1 MTEGG
6 MLKKITEAMKDLV
19 TEANFDC
26 STTGIS
32 LQAMDS
38 SHVSLVGLL
47 LRADGFDHFRCD
59 RNISLGINLG
69 SMGKVLKCCNNDDIV
84 TLKAE
89 DNADA
94 MTFMFGAGPHFDL
107 PDRVPRPLLSLPF
120 RSPPLLCTC
129 AENQSQDRI
138 SDFELKLMDIDSEHL
153 GIPDTEYKCQIKMPA
168 SEFQRICRD
177 LVRPASATQPRSRRA
192 QHLSFR
198 VSIRRPAQ
206 HRTAPHSSNR
216 GAVCPTQAILGDT
229 VTIAVSKDGVKF
241 SVAGEMGSGNMT
253 LRQNSSVDTKEDEQ
267 VSIQM
272 EEPVNLNFALRYLNF
287 FTKATPLSSTVILNL
302 SKDVPLVVEYRIEEA
317 GHIRFYLAPKIEDEQ

>member
-26 STTGIS
+26 TGTGIS

-94 MTFMFGAGPHFDL
+94 MTFMFGAGRRSILSRLLRPAPPH
-107 PDRVPRPLLSLPF
+107 PPPVHRPSAHRRPLHARREPVAG
-120 RSPPLLCTC
+120 P
-129 AENQSQDRI
+129 
-138 SDFELKLMDIDSEHL
+138 HL
-153 GIPDTEYKCQIKMPA
+153 G
-168 SEFQRICRD
+168 
-177 LVRPASATQPRSRRA
+177 LRA
-192 QHLSFR
+192 E
-198 VSIRRPAQ
+198 A
-206 HRTAPHSSNR
+206 
-216 GAVCPTQAILGDT
+216 
-229 VTIAVSKDGVKF
+229 DG
-241 SVAGEMGSGNMT
+241 
-253 LRQNSSVDTKEDEQ
+253 
-267 VSIQM
+267 
-272 EEPVNLNFALRYLNF
+272 
-287 FTKATPLSSTVILNL
+287 
-302 SKDVPLVVEYRIEEA
+302 
-317 GHIRFYLAPKIEDEQ
+317 H

>member
-1 MTEGG
+1 MFEARMTEGG

-94 MTFMFGAGPHFDL
+94 MTFMFGAARLSTSRLLRPGPCSH
-107 PDRVPRPLLSLPF
+107 RPPPL
-120 RSPPLLCTC
+120 RSPPLRLPSPST
-129 AENQSQDRI
+129 
-138 SDFELKLMDIDSEHL
+138 
-153 GIPDTEYKCQIKMPA
+153 PA
-168 SEFQRICRD
+168 QR
-177 LVRPASATQPRSRRA
+177 TSRRTA
-192 QHLSFR
+192 S
-198 VSIRRPAQ
+198 
-206 HRTAPHSSNR
+206 RTSS
-216 GAVCPTQAILGDT
+216 
-229 VTIAVSKDGVKF
+229 
-241 SVAGEMGSGNMT
+241 
-253 LRQNSSVDTKEDEQ
+253 
-267 VSIQM
+267 
-272 EEPVNLNFALRYLNF
+272 
-287 FTKATPLSSTVILNL
+287 
-302 SKDVPLVVEYRIEEA
+302 
-317 GHIRFYLAPKIEDEQ
+317 

>member
-26 STTGIS
+26 TGTGIS

-94 MTFMFGAGPHFDL
+94 MTFMFGAGHRSIL
-107 PDRVPRPLLSLPF
+107 SRLLRPAP
-120 RSPPLLCTC
+120 SPP
-129 AENQSQDRI
+129 ARAHRPSAHRPSAHRRRVHARREPVAGP
-138 SDFELKLMDIDSEHL
+138 HL
-153 GIPDTEYKCQIKMPA
+153 G
-168 SEFQRICRD
+168 
-177 LVRPASATQPRSRRA
+177 LRA
-192 QHLSFR
+192 E
-198 VSIRRPAQ
+198 A
-206 HRTAPHSSNR
+206 
-216 GAVCPTQAILGDT
+216 
-229 VTIAVSKDGVKF
+229 DG
-241 SVAGEMGSGNMT
+241 
-253 LRQNSSVDTKEDEQ
+253 
-267 VSIQM
+267 
-272 EEPVNLNFALRYLNF
+272 
-287 FTKATPLSSTVILNL
+287 
-302 SKDVPLVVEYRIEEA
+302 
-317 GHIRFYLAPKIEDEQ
+317 H

>member
-26 STTGIS
+26 TGTGIS

-94 MTFMFGAGPHFDL
+94 MTFMFGAGHRSILSRLLRDCCAL
-107 PDRVPRPLLSLPF
+107 PPPPARAHRPSAHRRYLHARREPVAG
-120 RSPPLLCTC
+120 P
-129 AENQSQDRI
+129 
-138 SDFELKLMDIDSEHL
+138 HL
-153 GIPDTEYKCQIKMPA
+153 G
-168 SEFQRICRD
+168 
-177 LVRPASATQPRSRRA
+177 LRA
-192 QHLSFR
+192 E
-198 VSIRRPAQ
+198 A
-206 HRTAPHSSNR
+206 
-216 GAVCPTQAILGDT
+216 
-229 VTIAVSKDGVKF
+229 DG
-241 SVAGEMGSGNMT
+241 
-253 LRQNSSVDTKEDEQ
+253 
-267 VSIQM
+267 
-272 EEPVNLNFALRYLNF
+272 
-287 FTKATPLSSTVILNL
+287 
-302 SKDVPLVVEYRIEEA
+302 
-317 GHIRFYLAPKIEDEQ
+317 H